1 MIRLLVRNTR
11 DAFARTPELL
21 DSSHR
26 KSMNILLTCMRQIAF
41 AWWCGARRKSDI
53 TREGEIYSGG
63 IVSTSAAQINGTN
76 FFVVIEKVVVSL

>member
-11 DAFARTPELL
+11 DASARTPKLL

-26 KSMNILLTCMRQIAF
+26 KSMNILLTCMHETRLVVR
-41 AWWCGARRKSDI
+41 CGAWRKSDI

>member
-1 MIRLLVRNTR
+1 
-11 DAFARTPELL
+11 
-21 DSSHR
+21 
-26 KSMNILLTCMRQIAF
+26 MNILLTCMHETRLVVR
-41 AWWCGARRKSDI
+41 CGAWRKSDI